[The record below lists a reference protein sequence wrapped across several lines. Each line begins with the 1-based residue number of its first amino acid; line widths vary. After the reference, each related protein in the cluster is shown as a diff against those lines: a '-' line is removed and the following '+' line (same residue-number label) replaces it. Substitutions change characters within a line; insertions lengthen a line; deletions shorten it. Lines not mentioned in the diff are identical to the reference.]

1 MAALQRRSGG
11 REAKRQ
17 ISWSLLIYL
26 ARDRSPGRRTW
37 FVCSI
42 SVRVCGGEPSF
53 LPTTYTRFVT
63 MLGPVVLITAL
74 VAGASAGCTKKPF
87 PPDEVDKLA
96 KASLPKLKEWLAKNP
111 QGGCTLETA
120 IRRKEW

>member
-1 MAALQRRSGG
+1 
-11 REAKRQ
+11 
-17 ISWSLLIYL
+17 
-26 ARDRSPGRRTW
+26 
-37 FVCSI
+37 
-42 SVRVCGGEPSF
+42 
-53 LPTTYTRFVT
+53 